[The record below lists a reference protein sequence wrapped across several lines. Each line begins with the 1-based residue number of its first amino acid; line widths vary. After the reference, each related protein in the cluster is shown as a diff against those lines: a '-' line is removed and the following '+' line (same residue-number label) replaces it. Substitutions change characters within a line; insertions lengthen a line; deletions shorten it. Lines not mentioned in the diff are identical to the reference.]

1 MYFNTK
7 LLLLHQVKYFSPVS
21 ITKVG
26 LLIKIS
32 SMVKHIVLF
41 KLKETLS
48 QEEKLKVMNEFKAA
62 IEALPAKIGFIRH
75 IFVGLNANS
84 AEKWDICLDSEF
96 DTLADVNA
104 YAVHPDH
111 VAAAGL
117 LKEVKA
123 DRACVDYEF

>member
-1 MYFNTK
+1 
-7 LLLLHQVKYFSPVS
+7 
-21 ITKVG
+21 
-26 LLIKIS
+26 
-32 SMVKHIVLF
+32 MVKHIVLF

-48 QEEKLKVMNEFKAA
+48 QEEKLKVMNDFKAA
-62 IEALPAKIGFIRH
+62 IEALPVKIGFIRH
-75 IFVGLNANS
+75 IFVGLNTNS

-104 YAVHPDH
+104 YAAHPDH

-123 DRACVDYEF
+123 DRACVDYEL

>member
-1 MYFNTK
+1 
-7 LLLLHQVKYFSPVS
+7 
-21 ITKVG
+21 
-26 LLIKIS
+26 
-32 SMVKHIVLF
+32 MVKHIVLF

-48 QEEKLKVMNEFKAA
+48 QEEKLKVMNDFKAA

-111 VAAAGL
+111 VAARL
-117 LKEVKA
+117 LLS
-123 DRACVDYEF
+123 ACNKPVSCVFRIPAFTISLEG

>member
-1 MYFNTK
+1 
-7 LLLLHQVKYFSPVS
+7 
-21 ITKVG
+21 
-26 LLIKIS
+26 
-32 SMVKHIVLF
+32 MVKHIVLF

-48 QEEKLKVMNEFKAA
+48 QEEKLKVMNDFKAA
-62 IEALPAKIGFIRH
+62 IESLPAKIDFIRK
-75 IFVGLNANS
+75 IFVGLNVNP

-104 YAVHPDH
+104 YAAHPDH

-117 LKEVKA
+117 LKDVKA